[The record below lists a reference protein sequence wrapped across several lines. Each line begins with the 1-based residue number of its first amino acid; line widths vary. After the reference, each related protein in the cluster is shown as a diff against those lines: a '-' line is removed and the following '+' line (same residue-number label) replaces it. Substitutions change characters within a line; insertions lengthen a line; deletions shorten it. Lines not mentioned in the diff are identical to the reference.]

1 MANPA
6 CPEFGFFVH
15 IRPASGRAA
24 ADVSAAL
31 DDFARMLAENGLYS
45 QRDDQRALDQVVVRE
60 GMQATDADRQL
71 VRDWAAGWTNA
82 VDVVISDLI
91 DLR

>member
-15 IRPASGRAA
+15 IRPRAERAA
-24 ADVSAAL
+24 RDASEVL

-45 QRDDQRALDQVVVRE
+45 QRDDSRALDQVVVRE
-60 GMQATDADRQL
+60 GTQATDADRQL
-71 VRDWAAGWTNA
+71 VRDWAAGWSNVA
-82 VDVVISDLI
+82 EIAISDLV